1 MQGYIDQ
8 GSFSSVNKDSWIE
21 SFITNTIGPYE
32 VIENIFYQML
42 MQGHEKKSMSH

>member
-1 MQGYIDQ
+1 MLGYIDQ

-32 VIENIFYQML
+32 VIENFL
-42 MQGHEKKSMSH
+42 PNVNAGS